1 MWRNFGYGGFG
12 SYGEK
17 LANRA
22 GERELFQTPSMA
34 NPGRRRRGERDVNES
49 EAGGEL
55 GRKSVDDLATSL
67 AGKTGR
73 PSTTAIAQSGGA
85 SGREGAGRWP
95 CLALCRTGKW
105 DG

>member
-12 SYGEK
+12 SYVEK

-34 NPGRRRRGERDVNES
+34 NPGRRRRGGRVVNGS

-55 GRKSVDDLATSL
+55 GKASWTTWRRST
-67 AGKTGR
+67 AGKTGS
-73 PSTTAIAQSGGA
+73 PSLTATTQKRGA
-85 SGREGAGRWP
+85 SGGLRRHTANCVAQGEERER
-95 CLALCRTGKW
+95 
-105 DG
+105 D